1 MKLVFAV
8 DAIHPPLTGVGRYA
22 WELASRFISHPQL
35 DAIRFY
41 LDGRWV
47 ADPVVLLQ
55 EQQASR
61 LGWLARQITSPGWYR
76 DRELGRLC
84 RDHVFHSPNFFLPAG
99 VNRGVITIHDLSV
112 FKFPETHPAARHA
125 QYDRE
130 LERSLE
136 SAQHLIAVSE
146 AIRVEIIEHFSWP
159 ANSVT
164 AVPHGVSPDFAPR
177 PDHALTPV
185 LAAYRLHPRAY
196 ALCVSTLE
204 PRKNID
210 RLLQAYRDLPAA
222 LRGQYRLV
230 LAGST
235 GWLSQSLQLA
245 IKSAEREGWLLYLG
259 YVPDVNLPALYAGA
273 RTFVYPSLYEGFGL
287 PLLEAM
293 ACGTPAVTSNTSA
306 IPETAGG
313 AALLVDP
320 QDIDAVRQ
328 AIERALLDDEWRAQ
342 ARAKGLEVARQHT
355 WERCAMQ
362 TLEVYKKVDPAIR

>member
-1 MKLVFAV
+1 MKLIFAV
-8 DAIHPPLTGVGRYA
+8 DAINPPLTGVGRYA

-41 LDGRWV
+41 LDGRWL

-55 EQQASR
+55 ERQASR

-76 DRELGRLC
+76 ERELGRLC
-84 RDHVFHSPNFFLPAG
+84 RDHVFHSPNFFLPPS
-99 VNRGVITIHDLSV
+99 VDRGVITIHDLSI
-112 FKFPETHPAARHA
+112 FKFPKTHPAARHA

-130 LERSLE
+130 FKRSLE

-146 AIRVEIIEHFSWP
+146 ATRVEIIEHFSWP
-159 ANSVT
+159 ADRVT
-164 AVPHGVSPDFAPR
+164 AVPHGVSPEFAPW

-185 LAAYRLHPRAY
+185 LAGYRLHPRTY

-210 RLLQAYRDLPAA
+210 RLLRAYRDLPAA
-222 LRGQYRLV
+222 LRGKYRLV

-235 GWLSQSLQLA
+235 GWLSKSLQLA
-245 IKSAEREGWLLYLG
+245 IKNAEREGWLLYLG
-259 YVPDVNLPALYAGA
+259 YVPDADLPALYAGA
-273 RTFVYPSLYEGFGL
+273 RAFVYPSLYEGFGL

-306 IPETAGG
+306 LPEVASG
-313 AALLVDP
+313 AALLFNP
-320 QDIDAVRQ
+320 ADADSIRQ
-328 AIERALLDDEWRAQ
+328 TIERGLLDDEWRTQ

-362 TLEVYKKVDPAIR
+362 TLEVYKKVDPAI